1 MSDNRQ
7 PASSPKPGLW
17 QSLGSVGAAFF
28 GVQSDSKRRR
38 DDAQGDKMMCLA
50 VFKIATV
57 VFIVSV
63 WAMVTLVMSLV
74 AK

>member
-38 DDAQGDKMMCLA
+38 DFEHGKAHHFVALGI
-50 VFKIATV
+50 IATV

-63 WAMVTLVMSLV
+63 WAMVTLVMSLA